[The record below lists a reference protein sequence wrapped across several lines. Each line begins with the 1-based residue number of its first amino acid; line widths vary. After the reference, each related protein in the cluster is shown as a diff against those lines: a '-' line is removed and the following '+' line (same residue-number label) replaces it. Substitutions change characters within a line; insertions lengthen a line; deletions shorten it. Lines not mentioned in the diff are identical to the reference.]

1 MGFVKML
8 LALVM
13 LAIMAGMTFI
23 FGIVGLAVGFVLSI
37 VLSMMISRMEREKL
51 EERRHKEL
59 LEATR
64 KATQSK
70 E

>member
-1 MGFVKML
+1 MGFVKIL

-23 FGIVGLAVGFVLSI
+23 FGIVGLAVAFVLSI

-64 KATQSK
+64 EAAQPK